1 MFITIFRMTLRRW
14 LRLTPPISTSIEYAR
29 LNARIGEL
37 AEKAYQIEDKL
48 NQHLRDHEAG
58 KSDHRKEL

>member
-37 AEKAYQIEDKL
+37 A
-48 NQHLRDHEAG
+48 G
-58 KSDHRKEL
+58 V

>member
-14 LRLTPPISTSIEYAR
+14 LGLPPPISTSIEYAR

-37 AEKAYQIEDKL
+37 A
-48 NQHLRDHEAG
+48 G
-58 KSDHRKEL
+58 V